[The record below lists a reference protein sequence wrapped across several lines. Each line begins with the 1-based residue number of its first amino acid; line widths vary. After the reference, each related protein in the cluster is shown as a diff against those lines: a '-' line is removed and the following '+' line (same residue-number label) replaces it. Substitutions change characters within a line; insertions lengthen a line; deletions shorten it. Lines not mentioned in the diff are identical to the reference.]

1 MKSNKKNILIGA
13 LLVAVVAM
21 SVGYAA
27 LAQQL
32 TINGSANFAD
42 TKWDIKFSDIA
53 VDTTQTAGATE
64 VTTPTIVG
72 TTASFDVKLEY
83 PGSKAVYKIKVQN
96 AGTIDAVL
104 KSITGVDEANTT
116 APSEIK
122 YTVEGIAENDALN
135 ASEEKEFTVTVEW
148 VDGNTIPADTTSK
161 TATIYLNYEQAK

>member
-32 TINGSANFAD
+32 TINGSANFSD
-42 TKWDIKFSDIA
+42 TKWDIKFSSIEL
-53 VDTTQTAGATE
+53 DTTKTVGATE
-64 VTTPTIVG
+64 AVTPTIVG
-72 TTASFDVKLEY
+72 TTASFDVKLQY

-96 AGTIDAVL
+96 GGTIDAVL
-104 KSITGVDEANTT
+104 KSISGLDEANSTEP
-116 APSEIK
+116 AAIK
-122 YTVEGIAENDALN
+122 YTVEGISENDALV
-135 ASEEKEFTVTVEW
+135 ASDEKEFTVTVEW
-148 VDGNTIPADTTSK
+148 LDSDSIPTDNTSK